1 MTKFIS
7 TKVVLD
13 DGLGSPLSIFQH
25 VRSLFTEAL
34 LLECR
39 EYKDT
44 EKTRSFVCA
53 DSLCSFKSIDG
64 KSITEISGSPAL
76 VGKTED
82 LVSQFEAFL
91 GSLVVEQDHDE
102 DVALFGFAGYT
113 SIPYFE
119 DIEFSQKDAL
129 EIPDFSYALYR
140 YVFVFDHSR
149 QTLEL
154 IHTVPETE
162 TNAPAVTAVDLIE
175 RISIR
180 QPARFRFS
188 CSDEETSSM
197 DDAAFLSGVD
207 RIRKHI
213 KRGDTFQTV
222 LSRQFRRAY
231 RGDEFEVYRA
241 LRRINPSPFLFFFDY
256 GSFSLFGSSPEAQ
269 LLVKDGEAKMFPIA
283 GTFPRG
289 VDADEDRAFAEALS
303 ADPKENAEHV
313 MLVDLARNDLGRS
326 CCEVRVERFR
336 ETEFYSHVIH
346 LVSLVTAR
354 IEENKSAIRIFA
366 DTFPAGTLSGAPK
379 HRAMQIIDEIEPV
392 SRNLYGGSV
401 GMFSLSG
408 RCTQAII
415 IRSFTAKAGQL
426 IYQAGAGIVDSS
438 VPENELKEVRNKLA
452 ALRKAI
458 SLAHE
463 ESNQIKGSENNG

>member
-1 MTKFIS
+1 MAKFIS
-7 TKVVLD
+7 TKIVLD

-25 VRSLFTEAL
+25 VRSLFTESL

-53 DSLCSFKSIDG
+53 DPICSFKSIDG
-64 KSITEISGSPAL
+64 KSITEFAGHSPLTAPT
-76 VGKTED
+76 GD
-82 LVSQFEAFL
+82 LVSEFEAFL
-91 GSLVVEQDHDE
+91 GSLVVEQDHEE
-102 DVALFGFAGYT
+102 DVALFGFAGYS

-119 DIEFSQKDAL
+119 DIEFRQKDAVDV
-129 EIPDFSYALYR
+129 PDFSYALYR

-162 TNAPAVTAVDLIE
+162 THAPAIDTEGLIE
-175 RISIR
+175 RISTR

-188 CSDEETSSM
+188 CLEEETSSM
-197 DDAAFLSGVD
+197 NDEEFLAGVD
-207 RIRKHI
+207 RIRTHI

-222 LSRQFRRAY
+222 LSRQFRRNY
-231 RGDEFEVYRA
+231 TGDEFEVYRT

-289 VDADEDRAFAEALS
+289 VDAEEDRVFAEALC

-326 CCEVRVERFR
+326 CHDVRVERFR

-354 IEENKSAIRIFA
+354 VEHDKSAIRIFA

-463 ESNQIKGSENNG
+463 EQNDTRRSGVNG